1 VRDTVTVEALK
12 KPVAVAITE
21 EFVEHGKNIA
31 NIEGHPNIRQVVFPY
46 PLEGLP
52 EDEVRR
58 LAVEKY
64 PAFLNAIGAKR

>member
-1 VRDTVTVEALK
+1 MRDTVIVEDCK
-12 KPVAVAITE
+12 KPAVVAVTQ

-31 NIEGHPNIRQVVFPY
+31 KMSGHADLRQLVFPF

-58 LAVEKY
+58 IAQELYPKLLAT
-64 PAFLNAIGAKR
+64 IGVTK

>member
-1 VRDTVTVEALK
+1 MRDTVAVEEQK

-31 NIEGHPNIRQVVFPY
+31 NLEGHPNVRQLVFPF
-46 PLEGLP
+46 PFEGLP

-58 LAVEKY
+58 IALEMY
-64 PAFLNAIGAKR
+64 PRFLDAIGARP